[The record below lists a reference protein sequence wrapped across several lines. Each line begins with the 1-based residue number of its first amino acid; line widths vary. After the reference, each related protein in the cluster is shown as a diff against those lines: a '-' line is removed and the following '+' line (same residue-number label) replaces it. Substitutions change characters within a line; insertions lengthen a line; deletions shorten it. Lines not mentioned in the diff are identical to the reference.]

1 MGDSIRL
8 CRPSLDLESEYVAFY
23 EDWVKSGEDMVPWV
37 ISREPYDFKGML
49 AFLLD
54 NEKADRVPEGWVPS
68 STYWLVTDSQ
78 KVVGVVNI
86 RHSLTRKLF
95 ETGGHIG
102 YGIRPSER
110 RKGYASQLLALALH
124 QARELGIQRA
134 LLVCDEKNVGSEKTI
149 RKNGGIHDTRFV
161 EENGNV
167 ILRFW
172 IQL

>member
-1 MGDSIRL
+1 MGDNVRL

-37 ISREPYDFKGML
+37 ISTEPYDFEGML
-49 AFLLD
+49 AFLSD
-54 NEKADRVPEGWVPS
+54 NEMADRVPEEWVPS

-86 RHSLTRKLF
+86 RHSLTRTLY

-110 RKGYASQLLALALH
+110 RKGYASQLLALSLH
-124 QARELGIQRA
+124 KAKELGIPKA
-134 LLVCDEKNVGSEKTI
+134 LLVCDENNVGSEKTI
-149 RKNGGIHDTRFV
+149 HKNGGIQDTSFV
-161 EENGNV
+161 DKNGNE